1 MLEYE
6 IVRSKRTIESHPW
19 LFVKVMLG
27 EFVVLKYVIPLIQ
40 VKLSH
45 AVTTS
50 LVKLGFK
57 IVRSK
62 RITESQPF
70 EAGKAIVGEFVELE

>member
-1 MLEYE
+1 
-6 IVRSKRTIESHPW
+6 
-19 LFVKVMLG
+19 
-27 EFVVLKYVIPLIQ
+27 VVLKYVIPLIQ

-57 IVRSK
+57 IVRSR
-62 RITESQPF
+62 RIIESQPF
-70 EAGKAIVGEFVELE
+70 EAGNAIVGEFVELG